1 MEKQEKKEALK
12 ASSLLEKIPINVIF
26 NYLSL
31 FFNNNNKF
39 ILSFLLSYLNK
50 EYHSKILDYYNQT
63 LNNGNA
69 KESSENL
76 INLYNFFLNCKLNY
90 NLQFNNE
97 KIIKGEI
104 CDPIIEMYNKI
115 EEETSN
121 LNASINLKK
130 CFYFYLSNSPF
141 INISPCCSL
150 MNIIYIKEYY
160 INEIVKKKQ
169 NILNV
174 ILYLKEDV
182 AKFRINDLF
191 GKIIFNKNNFK
202 TKNNQI
208 FFDYKLF
215 MKTIND
221 IYKFFNEPK
230 RIIVNG
236 GDKKLKHN
244 FKNKNE
250 YIIDNILFK
259 IVFKSDIILIIYRV

>member
-1 MEKQEKKEALK
+1 MEKQKKNE
-12 ASSLLEKIPINVIF
+12 SFNTFLLEKIPLKVIF
-26 NYLSL
+26 SYLPL
-31 FFNNNNKF
+31 FFNKNNKF
-39 ILSFLLSYLNK
+39 IFPFLLSYLNN
-50 EYHSKILDYYNQT
+50 EYHSKILNYYQQI
-63 LNNGNA
+63 LNDKSI

-76 INLYNFFLNCKLNY
+76 MHLYIFFFNCRTNY
-90 NLQFNNE
+90 KFQFNNE
-97 KIIKGEI
+97 KINIGEI
-104 CDPIIEMYNKI
+104 YDPIIEMYNKI

-121 LNASINLKK
+121 IKSSINLKK

-150 MNIIYIKEYY
+150 MNVIYLKEYY
-160 INEIVKKKQ
+160 NNEIVKKKQ
-169 NILNV
+169 KFVNV

-191 GKIIFNKNNFK
+191 GKIIFNQNNFK
-202 TKNNQI
+202 IKNKQI
-208 FFDYKLF
+208 YFDYQLF

-221 IYKFFNEPK
+221 IYKLFNEPK

-259 IVFKSDIILIIYRV
+259 LSFKSDVLLIIHRV

>member
-12 ASSLLEKIPINVIF
+12 ASSLLEKIPINVLF

-31 FFNNNNKF
+31 FFNKNNEL
-39 ILSFLLSYLNK
+39 ILPFLLSYLDN
-50 EYHSKILDYYNQT
+50 EFYSKILNYYNQT
-63 LNNGNA
+63 LIDEKI

-76 INLYNFFLNCKLNY
+76 INLNNFFLNCKSNY
-90 NLQFNNE
+90 KFLYNNE
-97 KIIKGEI
+97 KVIKGEI
-104 CDPIIEMYNKI
+104 YDPIIEMYNKI
-115 EEETSN
+115 EEKISN
-121 LNASINLKK
+121 INACINLKK
-130 CFYFYLSNSPF
+130 SFYFYLSNSPF

-150 MNIIYIKEYY
+150 MNVIYIKEYY
-160 INEIVKKKQ
+160 NNEIIKKKQ